1 MPTGVALFISSLLR
15 ALELELAYLVQLL
28 DDREDEES

>member
-15 ALELELAYLVQLL
+15 ALELAYLVQLL